1 MPAGITKANPTL
13 ANVSRS
19 FNGKTMT
26 MLTIDLAVNA
36 TNFASTEMGPTG
48 AVQAVLSV
56 IERNLTLLGMSA
68 LRSDGVNAGQVF
80 DVLVE
85 GDFPTDNYDGTAG
98 TETLAAYVQANIQ
111 ALTSVGVGSV
121 NLSSATVTAGTGFPY
136 AA

>member
-13 ANVSRS
+13 ANTSRS
-19 FNGKTMT
+19 FNGKTLT
-26 MLTIDLAVNA
+26 MLTVDLAVNA
-36 TNFASTEMGPTG
+36 TNFSTTEMGPTG
-48 AVQAVLSV
+48 AVQAVLYV

-85 GDFPTDNYDGTAG
+85 GDFPTDNYDGSAG
-98 TETLAAYVQANIQ
+98 TETLAAYIQANIQ
-111 ALTSVGVGSV
+111 ALTSVGVGAV
-121 NLSSATVTAGTGFPY
+121 NLSSATVTAATGFPY

>member
-48 AVQAVLSV
+48 AVQAVLFV

-68 LRSDGVNAGQVF
+68 LRSDGVNPGQVF